1 MTAQHPDDILAMRMM
16 ETARLERKRAAER
29 DGVHPG
35 GLETCKRPGPKSYRV
50 FSEAGAKARALIAQ
64 NPSLTAKE
72 LAALSGIGERGAR
85 HVMRTSGIA
94 PAAPARSPA
103 GVAARRIMATE
114 PGVTAADLAKRSGL
128 SISAARELWR
138 SVRGEQRNGAPR
150 SKAGIE
156 AERLAREGRNAS
168 EIVAVLG
175 VSRQMARRAVQRAQ
189 A

>member
-35 GLETCKRPGPKSYRV
+35 GLVACKRPGAKSYRG
-50 FSEAGAKARALIAQ
+50 FSKAGVKARALIAQ

-72 LAALSGIGERGAR
+72 LAALSGIGERRAR
-85 HVMRTSGIA
+85 HVMLTSGID
-94 PAAPARSPA
+94 PA
-103 GVAARRIMATE
+103 
-114 PGVTAADLAKRSGL
+114 
-128 SISAARELWR
+128 
-138 SVRGEQRNGAPR
+138 QRNGAPR

-156 AERLAREGRNAS
+156 AERMAREGRNAS
-168 EIVAVLG
+168 EIVALLG

-189 A
+189 KEAAA